1 MNHVA
6 RHGRHRMKNA
16 LFALAVATA
25 ALLSRE
31 ARGAWILWVSVVD
44 TARVVDPISGSG
56 STVSAFAQANGV
68 NAARIRIS
76 GGDIPAGTDVFLDL
90 PYEDETGWVSPS
102 GITLAEYEPEDLSV
116 SPGSGGGSSSGGD
129 GSNGSIVWQP
139 ATIPVIYEGAATS
152 AYTYTLELGAG
163 DFDSGTFTVLATAT
177 ATGDELLAAG
187 NLSSGGLS
195 QPSFLPWSPT
205 TYNAVPE
212 PATGLLAALGAVFL
226 FVRRRRD
233 ANPVSSQP

>member
-1 MNHVA
+1 MIHEA
-6 RHGRHRMKNA
+6 RRCRHRMKNA
-16 LFALAVATA
+16 LLALAVATA

-31 ARGAWILWVSVVD
+31 AQGAWILWVSVVD

-102 GITLAEYEPEDLSV
+102 GISLAEYEPEDLSV
-116 SPGSGGGSSSGGD
+116 SPGSGGGSSGGD
-129 GSNGSIVWQP
+129 VSNGSILWQP

-152 AYTYTLELGAG
+152 AYTYTLEIGHG
-163 DFDSGTFTVLATAT
+163 DFDAGTFTVLATAT
-177 ATGDELLAAG
+177 ATGKELLDAG
-187 NLSSGGLS
+187 NLSNGGLS

-205 TYNAVPE
+205 TYTAVPE

-226 FVRRRRD
+226 FARRRRD
-233 ANPVSSQP
+233 SNPAPSQP